1 MDDHVH
7 FVAIPSQSHQTNSG
21 NTIRLFFLIL
31 KTKEMIEIESTQ
43 DDVVVVSNVYQYTD
57 AHTYNIAIN
66 RDKPIVPCSLRE
78 QMQLIHLYFY
88 DSWTSFIYSS
98 S

>member
-1 MDDHVH
+1 
-7 FVAIPSQSHQTNSG
+7 
-21 NTIRLFFLIL
+21 
-31 KTKEMIEIESTQ
+31 MIEIESTQ

-88 DSWTSFIYSS
+88 DCWTSFIYSS